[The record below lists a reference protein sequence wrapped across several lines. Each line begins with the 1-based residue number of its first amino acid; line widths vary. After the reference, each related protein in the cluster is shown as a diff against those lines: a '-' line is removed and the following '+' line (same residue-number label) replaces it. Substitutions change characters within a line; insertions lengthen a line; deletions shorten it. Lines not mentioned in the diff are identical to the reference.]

1 MLAVTNLTIAILFMS
16 LLAVTFRLG
25 TARGAEPLGMNAA
38 FRATGGIVMVA
49 VALFTLRHRDFGEL
63 WAQSGNLG
71 LVAAAFFWLAG
82 MAAIKAVALGHLGI
96 SWTVLRCSM
105 VIATLASLLVWKEV
119 PLSPVSGL
127 LVMRL
132 GGIVVI
138 TVAVIILGVERT
150 RANHDSPADIASNRV
165 PWAWAAW
172 LAAAFLAQGG
182 WEISLRAT
190 RALPN
195 NESRIFFFAVVCVTA
210 TFLTVPFM
218 LAYRARFGRREI
230 YYGMLAGLCSVI
242 ASGIRPWVLRDLDG
256 IIVFPITTVSVTLLV
271 LLAGVVF
278 WRERLGKWGAVGI
291 VTALLGMLLLTV
303 SP

>member
-38 FRATGGIVMVA
+38 FRATGGIVMIA
-49 VALFTLRHRDFGEL
+49 VASLTLRHRDFGEL

-71 LVAAAFFWLAG
+71 LLAAGFFWLAG
-82 MAAIKAVALGHLGI
+82 MAAIKAVELGHLGI
-96 SWTVLRCSM
+96 TWTVVRCSM
-105 VIATLASLLVWKEV
+105 VIATLASLFVWKEV
-119 PLSPVSGL
+119 PLSPLSGL
-127 LVMRL
+127 LLMRL
-132 GGIVVI
+132 GGIIVI
-138 TVAVIILGVERT
+138 TAAVIILGVERS
-150 RANHDSPADIASNRV
+150 RVQHGSRV
-165 PWAWAAW
+165 PLAPKPGRWAWIAW
-172 LAAAFLAQGG
+172 LTAAFLAQGG

-190 RALPN
+190 RALPD
-195 NESRIFFFAVVCVTA
+195 NESRIFFFTVVCVTA

-271 LLAGVVF
+271 ILAGVVF
-278 WRERLGKWGAVGI
+278 WRERLGKWGAAGI
-291 VTALLGMLLLTV
+291 VAALLGMLLLTV